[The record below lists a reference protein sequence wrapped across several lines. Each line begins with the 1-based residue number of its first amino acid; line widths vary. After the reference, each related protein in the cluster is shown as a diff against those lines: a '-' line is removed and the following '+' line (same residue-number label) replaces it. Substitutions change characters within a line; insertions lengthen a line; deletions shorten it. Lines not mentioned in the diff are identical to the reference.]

1 MRGRW
6 ALVLA
11 SMMVVTFALLRPYMP
26 GRSASVAAVATA
38 SASAQ
43 DPSSEEKLRS
53 LVREWD
59 TAYTSHDTRTL
70 SSILADDYEMVD
82 AAGQFINRTDYVI
95 SAASAAALLPE
106 GETGEST
113 GLLVRMYGDTAVV
126 TGRSRSK
133 GVPRNRL
140 LAQGMEVVFTDLF
153 VRIGNQWRAI
163 ATHATPLGR
172 Q

>member
-11 SMMVVTFALLRPYMP
+11 SMVVVTFALLRPYMP
-26 GRSASVAAVATA
+26 ERSTSVLPVST
-38 SASAQ
+38 ASAQ
-43 DPSSEEKLRS
+43 DPSSEEQLRS

-59 TAYTSHDTRTL
+59 AAYVRHDTTAL

-82 AAGQFINRTDYVI
+82 AAGEFISRTDYVI
-95 SAASAAALLPE
+95 GASSATAFLPE
-106 GETGEST
+106 GETGAST

-133 GVPRNRL
+133 GVPRSQL
-140 LAQGMEVVFTDLF
+140 HAPGMEVVFTDLF
-153 VRIGNQWRAI
+153 VKIGNAWRVV
-163 ATHATPLGR
+163 ATHATPVGR

>member
-1 MRGRW
+1 M
-6 ALVLA
+6 V
-11 SMMVVTFALLRPYMP
+11 VVTFALLRPYMP
-26 GRSASVAAVATA
+26 ERATGAVAPVTPA
-38 SASAQ
+38 NAQ
-43 DPSSEEKLRS
+43 DPSSEEQLRL

-59 TAYTSHDTRTL
+59 AAYATYDTKTL

-82 AAGQFINRTDYVI
+82 AAGEFINRTDYVI
-95 SAASAAALLPE
+95 GAASATASLPE

-113 GLLVRMYGDTAVV
+113 GLLVRLYGDTAVV

-140 LAQGMEVVFTDLF
+140 LAQDMEVVFTDLF
-153 VRIGNQWRAI
+153 VRIGDQWRAV

-172 Q
+172 

>member
-6 ALVLA
+6 ALLLA
-11 SMMVVTFALLRPYMP
+11 SMMVLTFALLRPYMP
-26 GRSASVAAVATA
+26 ERTTSVVPVAT
-38 SASAQ
+38 SGSQ
-43 DPSSEEKLRS
+43 DPASEEQLRS

-59 TAYTSHDTRTL
+59 AAYASHDTKAL
-70 SSILADDYEMVD
+70 ASILADDYEMVD
-82 AAGQFINRTDYVI
+82 AAGEFISRTDYVI
-95 SAASAAALLPE
+95 GATSATAFPPK
-106 GETGEST
+106 GEIGSST

-133 GVPRNRL
+133 GVPRSQL
-140 LAQGMEVVFTDLF
+140 LAAGMEVVFTDLF
-153 VRIGNQWRAI
+153 VRVGSEWRAV

>member
-6 ALVLA
+6 VLVLA

-26 GRSASVAAVATA
+26 ERSTSVLPVGT
-38 SASAQ
+38 ASAQ
-43 DPSSEEKLRS
+43 DPSSEEQLRS

-59 TAYTSHDTRTL
+59 AAYVRHDTKTL
-70 SSILADDYEMVD
+70 SSILADDYELVD
-82 AAGQFINRTDYVI
+82 ATGELISRTDYVI
-95 SAASAAALLPE
+95 GAASATASLPE
-106 GETGEST
+106 GDSGAST

-140 LAQGMEVVFTDLF
+140 LAAGMEVVFTDLF
-153 VRIGNQWRAI
+153 VRLGNQWRAV

>member
-11 SMMVVTFALLRPYMP
+11 AMVVVTFALLRPYIP
-26 GRSASVAAVATA
+26 ERSPTVPLEGAP
-38 SASAQ
+38 AQ
-43 DPSSEEKLRS
+43 DPPSEEQLRV
-53 LVREWD
+53 LVRDWD
-59 TAYTSHDTRTL
+59 AAYVNHDTRIL

-82 AAGQFINRTDYVI
+82 AAGQLISRTEYVI
-95 SAASAAALLPE
+95 GAASAAGFLPE
-106 GETGEST
+106 GETGTST
-113 GLLVRMYGDTAVV
+113 GLLVRLYGDTAVV

-140 LAQGMEVVFTDLF
+140 LANGMEVVFTDLF
-153 VRIGNQWRAI
+153 VRVGKQWRAV
-163 ATHATPLGR
+163 ATHATPLAR

>member
-11 SMMVVTFALLRPYMP
+11 SMMIATFALLRPYLP
-26 GRSASVAAVATA
+26 GRATSVAAVASDNA
-38 SASAQ
+38 P
-43 DPSSEEKLRS
+43 DPSSEEQLRS

-82 AAGQFINRTDYVI
+82 AAGEFINRTDYFI
-95 SAASAAALLPE
+95 GAASAAAFLPE

-113 GLLVRMYGDTAVV
+113 GLLVRLYGDTAVV

-140 LAQGMEVVFTDLF
+140 LAQGTEVVFTDLF
-153 VRIGNQWRAI
+153 VRMGNQWRAV

-172 Q
+172 

>member
-11 SMMVVTFALLRPYMP
+11 AMVVVTFALLRPYIP
-26 GRSASVAAVATA
+26 ERATSVVPITPAN
-38 SASAQ
+38 AQ
-43 DPSSEEKLRS
+43 DPSSEEQLRS

-59 TAYTSHDTRTL
+59 AAYATHDMTTL
-70 SSILADDYEMVD
+70 ASILADDYEMVD
-82 AAGQFINRTDYVI
+82 AAGEFINRTDYVI
-95 SAASAAALLPE
+95 GATSATALLPE
-106 GETGEST
+106 GEGGEST
-113 GLLVRMYGDTAVV
+113 GLLVRLYGDTAVV

-153 VRIGNQWRAI
+153 VRIGSQWRAV
-163 ATHATPLGR
+163 ATHATPLDR
-172 Q
+172 

>member
-6 ALVLA
+6 PLVVA
-11 SMMVVTFALLRPYMP
+11 SMMIVSFALLRPYMP
-26 GRSASVAAVATA
+26 ERSTSVVPVAR
-38 SASAQ
+38 SGPQ
-43 DPSSEEKLRS
+43 NPSSEEQLRS
-53 LVREWD
+53 LVRDWD
-59 TAYTSHDTRTL
+59 AAYASHDTKAL

-82 AAGQFINRTDYVI
+82 AAGEFISRTDYVI
-95 SAASAAALLPE
+95 GATSATAFIPD
-106 GETGEST
+106 GEAGVSS

-133 GVPRNRL
+133 GLPRNRL
-140 LAQGMEVVFTDLF
+140 LAAGMEVVFTDLF
-153 VRIGNQWRAI
+153 VRLGDQWRAV

>member
-6 ALVLA
+6 ALIVA
-11 SMMVVTFALLRPYMP
+11 SMMVGTFALLRPYMP
-26 GRSASVAAVATA
+26 ERSTSVLPIST
-38 SASAQ
+38 ASAQ
-43 DPSSEEKLRS
+43 DPSSEEQLRS

-59 TAYTSHDTRTL
+59 AAYVSHDTKTL

-82 AAGQFINRTDYVI
+82 AAGEFISRTDYVI
-95 SAASAAALLPE
+95 GAASAAALLPE
-106 GETGEST
+106 GETGDST

-133 GVPRNRL
+133 GVPRGQLR
-140 LAQGMEVVFTDLF
+140 ASGMEVVFTDLF
-153 VRIGNQWRAI
+153 VRMGNGWRAV
-163 ATHATPLGR
+163 ATHATPVGR

>member
-11 SMMVVTFALLRPYMP
+11 SMIVVTFALARPYMP
-26 GRSASVAAVATA
+26 ERTTNVVPVATA
-38 SASAQ
+38 GSQ
-43 DPSSEEKLRS
+43 DPSSEEELRS

-59 TAYTSHDTRTL
+59 AAYASHDTTAL
-70 SSILADDYEMVD
+70 ASILADDYEMVD
-82 AAGQFINRTDYVI
+82 AAGEFISRTDYVI
-95 SAASAAALLPE
+95 GATSATAFLPE
-106 GETGEST
+106 GETGSST
-113 GLLVRMYGDTAVV
+113 GLLVRTYGDTAVV

-133 GVPRNRL
+133 GVPRKLL
-140 LAQGMEVVFTDLF
+140 LAAGMEVVFTDLF
-153 VRIGNQWRAI
+153 VRVGSQWRAV